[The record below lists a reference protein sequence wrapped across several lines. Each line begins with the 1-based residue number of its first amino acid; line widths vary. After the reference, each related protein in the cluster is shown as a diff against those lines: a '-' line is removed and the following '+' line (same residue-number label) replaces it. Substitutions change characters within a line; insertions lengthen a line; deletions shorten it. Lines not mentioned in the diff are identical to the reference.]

1 MTGEIGM
8 DPRHIKQIY
17 DLLTG
22 LAGERAR
29 GLYRLERYLRMIEER
44 NTVGEDSF
52 DIAAWFDEMR
62 RTAAAYD
69 RYPEILMAYAGRY
82 EEMTARACSVIS
94 EIEIVPE
101 E

>member
-69 RYPEILMAYAGRY
+69 RYPEILMAYAGSCNSGS
-82 EEMTARACSVIS
+82 AVRAASASKKCNGD
-94 EIEIVPE
+94 P
-101 E
+101 

>member
-1 MTGEIGM
+1 M
-8 DPRHIKQIY
+8 DPRHIRQIY

-29 GLYRLERYLRMIEER
+29 GLYRLEKYLQMIEER
-44 NTVGEDSF
+44 NTVSVMSDDSF
-52 DIAAWFDEMR
+52 DVAAELDEMK

-69 RYPEILMAYAGRY
+69 RYPEILIAYAGKY
-82 EEMTARACSVIS
+82 EEMTSKACDVIS
-94 EIEIVPE
+94 EIQIVPE

>member
-1 MTGEIGM
+1 M
-8 DPRHIKQIY
+8 DPPHIKQIY

-44 NTVGEDSF
+44 NTVGEDSL